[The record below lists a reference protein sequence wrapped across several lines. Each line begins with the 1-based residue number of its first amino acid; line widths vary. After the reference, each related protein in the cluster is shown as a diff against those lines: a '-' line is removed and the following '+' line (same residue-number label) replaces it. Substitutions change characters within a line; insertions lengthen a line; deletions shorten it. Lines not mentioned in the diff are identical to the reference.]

1 MDRWAVES
9 VRSVRAFEGNS
20 KQDELTRCALDFAYD
35 SLPAPPATPDAPL
48 AATGAACSRA
58 PGDGV
63 DRISSLPDQILRN
76 VVSRLPAADAARTA
90 ALATRWR
97 GLWRAVPLVFVDAHL
112 LPTESRADPLWRPG
126 LEASLGLTNAASAAL
141 AAHPGPFRCVHLTCS
156 YMDTNREEI
165 KRWMQ
170 LLAAKGVQQLAFI
183 NRPWPLDIPLPATVF
198 SCASLTRLHIGAW
211 KFPDTAAL
219 PRAAA
224 FPHLQELYL
233 SLIAMKDRD
242 LAFLL
247 DRCPVLEV
255 LTVIASQT
263 DVRMCVVSRSLRC
276 LQLVATSLGDIAVAE
291 APRLERLILFG
302 TLHRRIG
309 ENKYSRIKIGNAPNL
324 RMLGYWDQGQHEL
337 QIGNTIVQAG
347 SKVSPSTIVP
357 GVQILALDIQFEVR
371 NEVKMLPFFLQCF
384 PNIETLHIN
393 SMEAFTPTGKVNAK
407 FWHEAGSVECVE
419 QHIKK
424 LAIHGFRGTKS
435 ELAFLKFIA
444 ERAQVLE
451 KMVLILSPKCFPSVQ
466 VLKTK
471 LNPHATAQ
479 WASTDFKV
487 ILFKSS
493 ESDGGAVPFN
503 PRISADFSCDGP
515 FDLLMVEANLSMGAV
530 FLQYPKIN

>member
-1 MDRWAVES
+1 MDRWVVES
-9 VRSVRAFEGNS
+9 VTPVRAFEGYS
-20 KQDELTRCALDFAYD
+20 KQDELTRCALDFA
-35 SLPAPPATPDAPL
+35 A
-48 AATGAACSRA
+48 
-58 PGDGV
+58 
-63 DRISSLPDQILRN
+63 LPDQILRN
-76 VVSRLPAADAARTA
+76 IVSRLPAADAARTA

-112 LPTESRADPLWRPG
+112 LPAESRADPLWRPG

-156 YMDTNREEI
+156 YMDTNREEVA
-165 KRWMQ
+165 RWMQ
-170 LLAAKGVQQLAFI
+170 LLAAKGVQELAFI
-183 NRPWPLDIPLPATVF
+183 NRPWPLDIPLPATLF

-219 PRAAA
+219 PRDAA

-233 SLIAMKDRD
+233 SLISMKDRD

-255 LTVIASQT
+255 LTIIASQT

-309 ENKYSRIKIGNAPNL
+309 GNKFSRIKIGNALNL
-324 RMLGYWDQGQHEL
+324 RMLGYWELGQHEL
-337 QIGNTIVQAG
+337 QIGKAIVQ
-347 SKVSPSTIVP
+347 
-357 GVQILALDIQFEVR
+357 
-371 NEVKMLPFFLQCF
+371 
-384 PNIETLHIN
+384 

-407 FWHEAGSVECVE
+407 FWQEAGSVECVE
-419 QHIKK
+419 QRIKK

-471 LNPHATAQ
+471 LNPLATAQ
-479 WASTDFKV
+479 WASADFKV

-493 ESDGGAVPFN
+493 ESEGGAVPFN
-503 PRISADFSCDGP
+503 PRIAADFSCDDP
-515 FDLLMVEANLSMGAV
+515 FDLVTVGANLNMGAV

>member
-337 QIGNTIVQAG
+337 QIGNTIVQ
-347 SKVSPSTIVP
+347 
-357 GVQILALDIQFEVR
+357 
-371 NEVKMLPFFLQCF
+371 
-384 PNIETLHIN
+384 